1 MEYKQIASYD
11 NYFSAN
17 LRLGMLQENEI
28 NCHLK
33 DEYIVTIDPLLNPA
47 VGGIK
52 LMVATDDL
60 EKAKKIIHQADV
72 DYVGSIPCPHCK
84 SLSLVTE
91 EKINHP
97 ETLWGRIKN
106 QIAFGQTTTQTILY
120 KCNNCGNIFTEL
132 PLTF

>member
-1 MEYKQIASYD
+1 MEYKQIAAYD

-47 VGGIK
+47 IGGIK
-52 LMVATDDL
+52 LMVAIRDF
-60 EKAKKIIHQADV
+60 EKAKETIRQAEA
-72 DYVGSIPCPHCK
+72 DYISSIPCPGCK
-84 SLSLVTE
+84 SLSLIAE
-91 EKINHP
+91 EKVNDP
-97 ETLWGRIKN
+97 QTLWGRIKN
-106 QIAFGQTTTQTILY
+106 QIAFGQAKTESILY
-120 KCNNCGNIFTEL
+120 KCNNCGSVYTEL